1 MGRGVSWQDR
11 LRYRFDRLLARGS
24 AATIIWVVG
33 LAVFLAVVGGVVF
46 WALDLEF
53 DGQRGPAE
61 SFWQAFLIA
70 IGSGGILDDGWG
82 PRLVT
87 FTFVFAGVFLTG
99 SLIGVLVA
107 AVNKR
112 VEELRRGRGR
122 VLEAGH
128 TVVVGWSP
136 RLMSVVDELLSETPG
151 RRGVRVVVLA
161 DRDKQEMED
170 AFRAKHRGKER
181 AQVLF
186 RTGDPSSRTDLELV
200 GVDEARA
207 VIVLSEGS
215 SVDATAIRRSLAAH
229 TVEPDDAHVVVEIG
243 NPRVA
248 RSLTAATSGDVAV
261 VSVDDVVAD
270 MLAQSIRR
278 PHMARVFD
286 QLLSY
291 GGCELYVVPAA
302 HLEGMRFWEASRR
315 LDGTALLGIVDGS
328 GQPILLPGANPVL
341 NAADRLVV
349 VAPEATTPRPASAPY
364 DPIDTCEPEVQGPVG
379 ALVIGWNDAA
389 HGVLDR
395 LDGYLP
401 AGSRIDVLADSTLI
415 TAGIP
420 DWSWPFAGSFTHTKH
435 RPEHVLGAIG
445 QSRPDVIVVLGYSD
459 GMSHAEADA
468 LTLLTLMTLEQA
480 RAAGDMSATRIV
492 TQLYDRDLTP
502 LASAHV
508 AEGDFVVT
516 DALAS
521 RLLVHASRN
530 PSVSGAFQELF
541 DASGPIV
548 DLFDV
553 GRGEVI
559 YGSVAESLS
568 RDGIVALGA
577 VMNGSVIL
585 APPLSSSLVLGT
597 GDRVVAVRPSGL
609 REISVLLEH
618 QQMSEAAAHVP
629 REGPER
635 V

>member
-1 MGRGVSWQDR
+1 MGWGVGWQDR

-33 LAVFLAVVGGVVF
+33 LAVFLALIGGVVF

-112 VEELRRGRGR
+112 VDELRRGRGR
-122 VLEAGH
+122 VLETGH

-136 RLMSVVDELLSETPG
+136 RLMSVVDELLAETPG

-170 AFRAKHRGKER
+170 AFRARHRGRER

-186 RTGDPSSRTDLELV
+186 RMGDPSSRSDLELV
-200 GVDEARA
+200 GVDKARA

-215 SVDATAIRRSLAAH
+215 FVDATAIRRSLAAH

-248 RSLTAATSGDVAV
+248 RSLSAATAGDVAV
-261 VSVDDVVAD
+261 VSVEDVVAD

-278 PHMARVFD
+278 PHMARVFE

-291 GGCELYVVPAA
+291 GGSELYVVAA
-302 HLEGMRFWEASRR
+302 TELEGTRFWEATRR
-315 LDGTALLGIVDGS
+315 LDGAALLGVVDGHDR
-328 GQPILLPGANPVL
+328 PELLPAE
-341 NAADRLVV
+341 DRALRATDRVVV
-349 VAPEATTPRPASAPY
+349 VAAEATPPRPTAQTY
-364 DPIDTCEPEVQGPVG
+364 EPIEVCQPEVQDPVT
-379 ALVIGWNDAA
+379 ALIIGWNDAA
-389 HGVLDR
+389 GGVLDR
-395 LDGYLP
+395 LGGYLP
-401 AGSRIDVLADSTLI
+401 FGSRIDVMADSTLL

-420 DWSWPFAGSFTHTKH
+420 DWSWGFDGSFTHTKH
-435 RPEHVLGAIG
+435 RPEHVIDAIG
-445 QSRPDVIVVLGYSD
+445 RSRPDVIVVLGYSD
-459 GMSHAEADA
+459 GMSHSEADA

-480 RAAGDMSATRIV
+480 RSAGDMSRTRIV
-492 TQLYDRDLTP
+492 TQLYDRDLAP
-502 LASAHV
+502 LADSHV
-508 AEGDFVVT
+508 DEGDFIVT

-530 PSVSGAFQELF
+530 PSVSGAFRELF

-553 GRGEVI
+553 GSGEVR
-559 YGSVAESLS
+559 YGAVVESLS
-568 RDGIVALGA
+568 RDGIVPLGA
-577 VMNGSVIL
+577 VMSGSVIL
-585 APPLSSSLVLGT
+585 SPPLDSSLVLAA
-597 GDRVVAVRPSGL
+597 GDRIVAVRPSNL
-609 REISVLLEH
+609 RQVELVIEGDSVMAE
-618 QQMSEAAAHVP
+618 ST
-629 REGPER
+629 PETI
-635 V
+635 

>member
-1 MGRGVSWQDR
+1 MGWGVGWQDR

-33 LAVFLAVVGGVVF
+33 LAVFLALIGGVVF
-46 WALDLEF
+46 WALDLQF

-107 AVNKR
+107 AVDKR
-112 VEELRRGRGR
+112 VDELRRGRGR

-136 RLMSVVDELLSETPG
+136 RLMSVIDELLAETPA

-170 AFRAKHRGKER
+170 AFRSRHRGKER
-181 AQVLF
+181 TRVLF
-186 RTGDPSSRTDLELV
+186 RTGEPSSRADLELV
-200 GVDEARA
+200 GVDKARA

-215 SVDATAIRRSLAAH
+215 FVDATAIRRSLAAH

-248 RSLTAATSGDVAV
+248 RSLSAATGGTVAV

-278 PHMARVFD
+278 PHMARVFE

-291 GGCELYVVPAA
+291 GGAELYVVPAT
-302 HLEGMRFWEASRR
+302 HLDGLWFWAAARR
-315 LDGTALLGIVDGS
+315 LDEMALLGVVDERD
-328 GQPILLPGANPVL
+328 QPRLLPADNPILRAT
-341 NAADRLVV
+341 DRLVV
-349 VAPEATTPRPASAPY
+349 VAPEAGPPRPTEATFVPVAA
-364 DPIDTCEPEVQGPVG
+364 CEPEVQDAFA

-389 HGVLDR
+389 GGVLDR
-395 LDGYLP
+395 LVDYLP
-401 AGSRIDVLADSTLI
+401 SGSRVDVIADSTLLKP
-415 TAGIP
+415 GIP
-420 DWSWPFAGSFTHTKH
+420 DWSWPFDGSFTPTKH
-435 RPEHVLGAIG
+435 RPEHVIGVIG

-480 RAAGDMSATRIV
+480 RSAGNVGDTRIV
-492 TQLYDRDLTP
+492 TQLYDRDLAP
-502 LASAHV
+502 LADAHV
-508 AEGDFVVT
+508 AEGDFIVT

-530 PSVSGAFQELF
+530 PSVAGVFGELF
-541 DASGPIV
+541 DATGPIV

-553 GRGEVI
+553 GPGEVT
-559 YGSVAESLS
+559 YGSVVESLS
-568 RDGIVALGA
+568 KDGIAALGA
-577 VMNGSVIL
+577 VIDGSVVL
-585 APPLSSSLVLGT
+585 APPLGASLMLGT
-597 GDRVVAVRPSGL
+597 DDRIVAVRPSRL
-609 REISVLLEH
+609 RDIELVIETDVME
-618 QQMSEAAAHVP
+618 
-629 REGPER
+629 PEVAPAR
-635 V
+635 PES

>member
-1 MGRGVSWQDR
+1 MGRGVGWQDR

-33 LAVFLAVVGGVVF
+33 LAVFLALIGGVVF

-53 DGQRGPAE
+53 GGQRGPAE

-136 RLMSVVDELLSETPG
+136 RLMSVVDELLAEKT
-151 RRGVRVVVLA
+151 RKRGVRVVVLA

-186 RTGDPSSRTDLELV
+186 RTGDPSSRPDLELV
-200 GVDEARA
+200 GVDQARA

-215 SVDATAIRRSLAAH
+215 FVDATAIRRSLAAH

-248 RSLTAATSGDVAV
+248 RSLTAATSGDIAV

-270 MLAQSIRR
+270 MLAQSMRR
-278 PHMARVFD
+278 PHLAAVFD

-291 GGCELYVVPAA
+291 GGSELYVVPPGT
-302 HLEGMRFWEASRR
+302 LVGTTFGEAVAGADEKAV
-315 LDGTALLGIVDGS
+315 LGVIGADGEPV
-328 GQPILLPGANPVL
+328 LLPHAERRVERQ
-341 NAADRLVV
+341 DRLVV
-349 VAPEATTPRPASAPY
+349 AAADPGPPKIGSGAYDACECAPSVQEPLSA
-364 DPIDTCEPEVQGPVG
+364 
-379 ALVIGWNDAA
+379 LLIGWNDAA
-389 HGVLDR
+389 FGLLDR
-395 LDGYLP
+395 LAGYLP
-401 AGSRIDVLADSTLI
+401 TGSKVEVLADLTLLDDG
-415 TAGIP
+415 AP
-420 DWSWPFAGSFTHTKH
+420 AWNWPFAGSFTHTKH
-435 RPEHVLGAIG
+435 QPAHVLAEIARR
-445 QSRPDVIVVLGYSD
+445 RPDVVGVLGYSD
-459 GMSHAEADA
+459 GMTHAEADA
-468 LTLLTLMTLEQA
+468 LTLLTLMTLDQA
-480 RAAGDMSATRIV
+480 RHSGGAAVDRIV
-492 TQLYDRDLTP
+492 AQLFDRDLAP
-502 LASAHV
+502 LARGHV
-508 AEGDFVVT
+508 TSGDFVIT

-530 PSVSGAFQELF
+530 PGVSAVYQELF

-548 DLFDV
+548 DLFEIPA
-553 GRGEVI
+553 GEVT
-559 YGSVAESLS
+559 YGSVVSSLAT
-568 RDGIVALGA
+568 DGIVPIGA
-577 VMNGSVIL
+577 IIGGKVL
-585 APPLSSSLVLGT
+585 LTPPLASTLHT
-597 GDRVVAVRPSGL
+597 GREDRIIAVRPSSL
-609 REISVLLEH
+609 REVSLVVEFVH
-618 QQMSEAAAHVP
+618 EPSSAPTGTA
-629 REGPER
+629 
-635 V
+635 

>member
-1 MGRGVSWQDR
+1 MGWGVGWQDR

-33 LAVFLAVVGGVVF
+33 LAVFLALIGGVVF

-112 VEELRRGRGR
+112 VDELRRGRGR
-122 VLEAGH
+122 VLETGH

-136 RLMSVVDELLSETPG
+136 RLMSVIDELLAETPA

-170 AFRAKHRGKER
+170 AFRARHRGKER

-186 RTGDPSSRTDLELV
+186 RTGDASSRADLELV
-200 GVDEARA
+200 GVDKARA

-215 SVDATAIRRSLAAH
+215 FVDATAIRRSLAAH

-248 RSLTAATSGDVAV
+248 RSLSAATAGTVAV

-278 PHMARVFD
+278 PHMARVFE

-291 GGCELYVVPAA
+291 GGAELYVVSAA
-302 HLEGMRFWEASRR
+302 DLRGSRFWEASRR
-315 LDGTALLGIVDGS
+315 VDGTALLGIVDDRDRPRLLPEDD
-328 GQPILLPGANPVL
+328 PILEST
-341 NAADRLVV
+341 DRLVV
-349 VAPEATTPRPASAPY
+349 VAPEAGTPRPTTARFN
-364 DPIDTCEPEVQGPVG
+364 PIDCEPEVQDPVT

-389 HGVLDR
+389 GGVLDR
-395 LDGYLP
+395 LGGYLP
-401 AGSRIDVLADSTLI
+401 TGSRIDVLADSTLLDP
-415 TAGIP
+415 GFP
-420 DWSWPFAGSFTHTKH
+420 DWSWPFDGSFAHTKH
-435 RPEHVLGAIG
+435 RPEHVIEAIG
-445 QSRPDVIVVLGYSD
+445 RSGPDVIVVLGYSD

-480 RAAGDMSATRIV
+480 RSAGNMGDTRIV
-492 TQLYDRDLTP
+492 TQLYDRDLAP
-502 LASAHV
+502 LADDHV
-508 AEGDFVVT
+508 AEGDFIVT

-553 GRGEVI
+553 GAGEVT
-559 YGSVAESLS
+559 YGSVVDSLS

-577 VMNGSVIL
+577 IMNGSVIL
-585 APPLSSSLVLGT
+585 APPLGSSLVLDT
-597 GDRVVAVRPSGL
+597 GDRIVAVRPSNL
-609 REISVLLEH
+609 REIELVLEH
-618 QQMSEAAAHVP
+618 EPSIAQIA
-629 REGPER
+629 RGTT
-635 V
+635 